1 MMKRELE
8 ELIGI
13 LCYKGWGFRMRK
25 RFETDNK
32 YVINVVLGSE
42 ELECEV
48 DDEKGLKAL
57 AFDVVNFNRDEFEVC
72 NIDGRLGSLFNICV
86 DTKHDIEVNSA
97 DDFEYK
103 YNFRNNDA
111 KWIVEI
117 EVDNIV
123 YIVPYDNAY
132 DNEKLISTINVKL
145 MPPTAHTVKHNG
157 VEILVESDA
166 CGMIV
171 YKLRIGYKFVAFDN
185 LDSAKKFI
193 ENNVKG
199 E

>member
-1 MMKRELE
+1 MFKKELA

-25 RFETDNK
+25 RFESDDK
-32 YVINVVLGSE
+32 YVISMILGSE

-57 AFDVVNFNRDEFEVC
+57 AFDVINFNRDEYEVC
-72 NIDGRLGSLFNICV
+72 DITGQLGILFFNCV
-86 DTKHDIEVNSA
+86 RTRYDIEVNDA
-97 DDFEYK
+97 DDFENK
-103 YNFRNNDA
+103 YNFRNLDA
-111 KWIVEI
+111 KWIIEI
-117 EVDNIV
+117 EVDGVV
-123 YIVPYDNAY
+123 YMVPYDN
-132 DNEKLISTINVKL
+132 EELIKAINVKL
-145 MPPTAHTVKHNG
+145 APPIAYTEKHNG

-166 CGMIV
+166 CGVIV

-193 ENNVKG
+193 ENLSKIYRK
-199 E
+199 

>member
-1 MMKRELE
+1 MFKKELE

-13 LCYKGWGFRMRK
+13 LCFKGWGFRMRK

-32 YVINVVLGSE
+32 YVINVVLGNE

-57 AFDVVNFNRDEFEVC
+57 AFDVVNFNSHNFYVC
-72 NIDGRLGSLFNICV
+72 DIDGPLGSLFNICV
-86 DTKHDIEVNSA
+86 DTKHDIEINSA

-103 YNFRNNDA
+103 YNFRNSDA

-117 EVDNIV
+117 EVDGIV
-123 YIVPYDNAY
+123 YIVPYDN
-132 DNEKLISTINVKL
+132 EELINAINVKL
-145 MPPTAHTVKHNG
+145 MPPIAHTVKHNG

-166 CGMIV
+166 CGVIV

>member
-1 MMKRELE
+1 MKRELE

-13 LCYKGWGFRMRK
+13 LCYKGWGFRMLK
-25 RFETDNK
+25 RVESDNK
-32 YVINVVLGSE
+32 YVICVVLGSE
-42 ELECEV
+42 ILECEV
-48 DDEKGLKAL
+48 NDEKGLKAL

-72 NIDGRLGSLFNICV
+72 EITGPLGSLFNICV
-86 DTKHDIEVNSA
+86 YTKHDIEVMGA
-97 DDFEYK
+97 DDFEYQ
-103 YNFRNNDA
+103 YNFTNSDA

-117 EVDNIV
+117 EVDGIV
-123 YIVPYDNAY
+123 YIVPYDN
-132 DNEKLISTINVKL
+132 EELINAINVKL
-145 MPPTAHTVKHNG
+145 VPPTASIIKYNG

-166 CGMIV
+166 CGVIV
-171 YKLRIGYKFVAFDN
+171 YKLRIGYKFIAFDD

>member
-1 MMKRELE
+1 MMKKELE

-25 RFETDNK
+25 RFESDNK

-57 AFDVVNFNRDEFEVC
+57 AFDVVNFNRNEYEVC
-72 NIDGRLGSLFNICV
+72 DITGQLGILFFNCV
-86 DTKHDIEVNSA
+86 RTRHDIEVNDA
-97 DDFEYK
+97 DDFENK
-103 YNFRNNDA
+103 YNFRNLDA
-111 KWIVEI
+111 KWIIEI
-117 EVDNIV
+117 EVDGVV
-123 YIVPYDNAY
+123 YMVPYDN
-132 DNEKLISTINVKL
+132 EELIKAINVKL
-145 MPPTAHTVKHNG
+145 TPPIAYTEKHNG

-166 CGMIV
+166 CGVLV

>member
-1 MMKRELE
+1 MFKKELA

-25 RFETDNK
+25 RFESDNK
-32 YVINVVLGSE
+32 YVISVVLGSE

-57 AFDVVNFNRDEFEVC
+57 AFDVVNFNRDEYEVC
-72 NIDGRLGSLFNICV
+72 DITDQLGILFFNCV
-86 DTKHDIEVNSA
+86 RTRHDIEINGA

-103 YNFRNNDA
+103 YNFRNSDA

-117 EVDNIV
+117 EIDGVV
-123 YIVPYDNAY
+123 YLVPYDNEEFL
-132 DNEKLISTINVKL
+132 EKINDKL
-145 MPPTAHTVKHNG
+145 VLSCMPTSIIKHND

-166 CGMIV
+166 CGIVV

>member
-1 MMKRELE
+1 MMKIELE

-32 YVINVVLGSE
+32 YVINVILGSE

-57 AFDVVNFNRDEFEVC
+57 AFDVVNFNRDEYEVC
-72 NIDGRLGSLFNICV
+72 EITGKLGRLFNICV
-86 DTKHDIEVNSA
+86 NTKHDIEVTSA

-111 KWIVEI
+111 KWVIEI
-117 EVDNIV
+117 EVDGVV
-123 YIVPYDNAY
+123 YIASYYNEELINA
-132 DNEKLISTINVKL
+132 INVKL
-145 MPPTAHTVKHNG
+145 MPPTASIIKHNG

-171 YKLRIGYKFVAFDN
+171 YKLKIGYKFVAFDN

>member
-1 MMKRELE
+1 MIKRELE

-25 RFETDNK
+25 RFEIDNK
-32 YVINVVLGSE
+32 YVIGVVLGNE

-48 DDEKGLKAL
+48 NDEKGLKAL
-57 AFDVVNFNRDEFEVC
+57 AFDVVNFNRDEYEVC
-72 NIDGRLGSLFNICV
+72 DITGQLGILFFNCV
-86 DTKHDIEVNSA
+86 RTRHDIEVSSA

-103 YNFRNNDA
+103 YNFRNSDA

-117 EVDNIV
+117 EVDGIV
-123 YIVPYDNAY
+123 YIVPYDN
-132 DNEKLISTINVKL
+132 EELINAINVKL
-145 MPPTAHTVKHNG
+145 MPPIAHTVKHNG

-166 CGMIV
+166 CGVIV

>member
-1 MMKRELE
+1 MKRELE

-13 LCYKGWGFRMRK
+13 LCYKGWGFRMLK
-25 RFETDNK
+25 RVESDNK
-32 YVINVVLGSE
+32 YVICVVLGSE
-42 ELECEV
+42 ILECEV
-48 DDEKGLKAL
+48 NDEKGLKAL

-72 NIDGRLGSLFNICV
+72 EITGPLGSLFNICV
-86 DTKHDIEVNSA
+86 DTKHDIEVMGA
-97 DDFEYK
+97 DDFEYQ
-103 YNFRNNDA
+103 YNFTNSDA

-117 EVDNIV
+117 EVDGIV
-123 YIVPYDNAY
+123 YIVPYDN
-132 DNEKLISTINVKL
+132 EELINAINVKL
-145 MPPTAHTVKHNG
+145 VPPTASIIKYNG

-166 CGMIV
+166 CGVIV
-171 YKLRIGYKFVAFDN
+171 YKLRIGYKFIAFDN

>member
-1 MMKRELE
+1 MIKRELE

-13 LCYKGWGFRMRK
+13 LYFKGWGFRMSK
-25 RFETDNK
+25 KDDK
-32 YVINVVLGSE
+32 YIIGVVLGNE
-42 ELECEV
+42 ELECDV
-48 DDEKGLKAL
+48 SDSKGLKAL
-57 AFDVVNFNRDEFEVC
+57 AFDVVNFNSHNFDVC
-72 NIDGRLGSLFNICV
+72 NIDGPLGSLFSICV
-86 DTKHDIEVNSA
+86 NTKYDIEVMSA

-103 YNFRNNDA
+103 YNFRNSDA
-111 KWIVEI
+111 IWVIEI
-117 EVDNIV
+117 KVDGIV
-123 YIVPYDNAY
+123 YIVPYDN
-132 DNEKLISTINVKL
+132 EELINAINVKL
-145 MPPTAHTVKHNG
+145 MPPTARTVKHNG
-157 VEILVESDA
+157 IEILVESDA